1 MGAQEGVAVTRPLT
15 LALLFIGWLAAPV
28 LAESVYVWGNLTG
41 YKSTVTLQPS
51 AAPGAVAEVV
61 FDNKTVHADQAV
73 TFVLDIDGLAV
84 TVDALVGRG
93 MTPDRMTITPPQGYI
108 AVPPDIDVPENAVG
122 VVLIMPWVGM

>member
-1 MGAQEGVAVTRPLT
+1 MTRPLT
-15 LALLFIGWLAAPV
+15 LAALVLLFLGWLVAPV
-28 LAESVYVWGNLTG
+28 LAESVHVWGNLTG
-41 YKSTVTLQPS
+41 YKSTITLQPTT
-51 AAPGAVAEVV
+51 APGAVAEVV

-108 AVPPDIDVPENAVG
+108 AVPPEIDVPENAVG